1 MANKRIINFA
11 PTDMAGLPTVK
22 VNAKTVVVGGNPKLE
37 KVEETKP
44 LPGQLERSDLVK
56 SLLATLKDQADGDI
70 DAPDIKAFTA
80 DPTKATNTVGVF
92 RIKTRLLPDD
102 VLKRVAVQD
111 DLIGA
116 IVANRANHCSS
127 FGRRQPNRES
137 TGFRIVPDPDI
148 IDQLAPKDKEN
159 LLDRI
164 KKAEK
169 LLSTCGAKGGDTHD
183 EKFYTFSQ
191 YLAVSTRNIMVLGRL
206 ATEAIFDKMGNFHS
220 FRPVDAGTMY
230 RAVPME
236 KLQEDQ
242 IRKEAKSLLERMKG
256 RNKQKNNAQD
266 AEELPDSYQWVQV
279 IEGHAVQA
287 FSDDEMLI
295 HNFFPTTD
303 IEFGGYPLTPID
315 TCIAQITTHINITTH
330 NKSYFQS
337 GRATRGMLLI
347 KSDDITPQQVKM
359 MRSQLQASVNG
370 VQNAWRVPVFA
381 VPTTGELTWTPMDS
395 GQGASAEF
403 QYLCD
408 QTSRA
413 ILSAFQISP
422 EELSG
427 YAYLSKGTNSQSLSE
442 SDNEYKIE
450 AARDVGLRPILSQL
464 EDFLNARILPLID
477 PTLAEHCQIQLL
489 GLDAETAEKEA
500 QRLSETSQIYGT
512 YDDILGQVEKD
523 PVGLQSGG
531 QYPLNPQMQQI
542 IEKFLTVAEIKHRFF
557 GAPASALQDPEL
569 QYRPADQT
577 SCQLFMAKIQAQMQ
591 PQQPAQPPGGG
602 QEGPGGGG
610 GEAQEGA
617 EAQEQQ
623 DQGQAQEAP
632 PKPGEEL
639 QQPSDQ
645 DLAGGIDQ
653 AISGLGKSEAQ
664 LPPHHRKLYR
674 TQEKVIASVM
684 DQWEKDAR
692 EAKAEVAKLVSK
704 LLPKE

>member
-1 MANKRIINFA
+1 MAKRIIPFA
-11 PTDMAGLPTVK
+11 PTELAGV
-22 VNAKTVVVGGNPKLE
+22 KTVVNGKTIIPGGNPRME
-37 KVEETKP
+37 KVEESGP
-44 LPGQLERSDLVK
+44 PQSDLVK
-56 SLLATLKDQADGDI
+56 SLLATLKDQSGDI
-70 DAPDIKAFTA
+70 DAPDMKAFTA
-80 DPTKATNTVGVF
+80 DPTKATNNVGVY

-111 DLIGA
+111 DLIAG
-116 IVANRANHCSS
+116 IVGNRANHLSS

-137 TGFRIVPDPDI
+137 TGFRIVPDPDK
-148 IDQLAPKDKEN
+148 IDALGPKDKEA
-159 LLDRI
+159 LLDRV

-169 LLSTCGAKGGDTHD
+169 KLSTCGEVGGDTHD
-183 EKFYTFSQ
+183 EKFFTFSQ
-191 YLAVSTRNIMVLGRL
+191 YLAVSARNIMVLGRL
-206 ATEAIFDKMGNFHS
+206 ATEAIYDKMGNFHS
-220 FRPVDAGTMY
+220 FRPVDAGTFY
-230 RAVPME
+230 RAVPQE

-242 IRKEAKSLLERMKG
+242 IRKEAEKLLERMKG
-256 RNKQKNNAQD
+256 RKVNAGADEKNI
-266 AEELPDSYQWVQV
+266 PDSYQWIQV

-287 FSDDEMLI
+287 FTDDEILV

-330 NKSYFQS
+330 NKAYFQN

-359 MRSQLQASVNG
+359 MRAQLQASVNG

-442 SDNEYKIE
+442 SNNEYKIE

-477 PTLAEHCQIQLL
+477 PVLAECCQIQLL

-523 PVGLQSGG
+523 PVGIQYGG
-531 QYPLNPQMQQI
+531 QYPLNPQFGTI
-542 IEKFLTVAEIKHRFF
+542 IEKFLTVGQILHRYF
-557 GAPASALQDPEL
+557 GAPESVLNDPEL

-577 SCQLFMAKIQAQMQ
+577 SCQLFLTKAQAQMA
-591 PQQPAQPPGGG
+591 PPAPAGGGAPPPGAG
-602 QEGPGGGG
+602 QGAPGADAGTSG
-610 GEAQEGA
+610 GEEQA
-617 EAQEQQ
+617 EQQ
-623 DQGQAQEAP
+623 DQTQAQEAP
-632 PKPGEEL
+632 QAPAGG
-639 QQPSDQ
+639 PSDG
-645 DLAGGIDQ
+645 DLASGIDQ
-653 AISGLGKSEAQ
+653 ALGKLGKSEKHLA
-664 LPPHHRKLYR
+664 PHHRKLYR
-674 TQEKVIASVM
+674 QQEKIITSTM
-684 DQWEKDAR
+684 DAWEKAAR
-692 EAKAEVAKLVSK
+692 ESKKEILELTKKLM
-704 LLPKE
+704 PREE